1 MPNLLPMT
9 FIVLCALALGAM
21 LYWLWLSVQRVFAH
35 VGSSGVQAAVGA
47 SERAQLLAEKQHLL
61 LALKDLEA
69 EREGGKLG
77 QDDYEELNTRYR
89 GRAREVLRALD
100 AQTAPHR
107 EAARALLR
115 EATGEAPAKSASTRP
130 SKRAAAQA
138 TAQASTQATAS
149 AAANSCPNCGTSND
163 PDAAFCKKCG
173 TPAPVVAVAISCA
186 SCGTS
191 NDPDAMF
198 CKKCGTRVATQSA
211 S

>member
-115 EATGEAPAKSASTRP
+115 EATGEASAKGASSRP
-130 SKRAAAQA
+130 SKRAV
-138 TAQASTQATAS
+138 AQASTQATV
-149 AAANSCPNCGTSND
+149 AAANSCASCGASND

-173 TPAPVVAVAISCA
+173 TPAPTENAANSCA

-191 NDPDAMF
+191 NDPDAVF
-198 CKKCGTRVATQSA
+198 CKKCGTRVATQSP